1 MIRTLALTAT
11 LTAALT
17 AAQPQAQVPAYYVAY
32 TPNGA
37 QVIMEST
44 DPGTHDDDRI
54 LTMEEGAELYIWE
67 QGHGAYTLY
76 TIEGAGITELWM
88 YGYGTFTAGDDIC
101 ADWQT
106 WPFPSVRLLEGYGE

>member
-1 MIRTLALTAT
+1 MIRTALATLALAT
-11 LTAALT
+11 LT
-17 AAQPQAQVPAYYVAY
+17 QAQAPAQIPACYVAY

-37 QVIMEST
+37 PVVMAST
-44 DPGTHDDDRI
+44 DPSMHDDDYI
-54 LTMEEGAELYIWE
+54 VTMSEGAELYIWE

-88 YGYGTFTAGDDIC
+88 YGYSTPTAVDDIC